1 MTDLST
7 TLLLV
12 RHGQARAE
20 DGSYGPDT
28 PLSELG
34 VRQSEALA
42 DALAGDAA
50 LTHVYASPLPRAAQ
64 TAGPL
69 CERLGLVARLDERL
83 AEFEFGVTTVSA
95 MGQRPDLL
103 FWRPEQSGTDGG
115 ETLGAFAIRVAD
127 FLDEVVSRHAGECVA
142 VVSHAGVIDASLRWA
157 VGLGPDT
164 LWQHEFEI
172 DNCSIAEL
180 QVWNGGRISGGS
192 PRYVSVRRVGD
203 VAHLGELVSG
213 V

>member
-1 MTDLST
+1 MTDLTT
-7 TLLLV
+7 TLLLI

-42 DALAGDAA
+42 DALVVGAA

-95 MGQRPDLL
+95 MGRRPDLL

-115 ETLGAFAIRVAD
+115 ETLGAFAIRAAD
-127 FLDEVVSRHAGECVA
+127 FLDEVVSRHAGERVA
-142 VVSHAGVIDASLRWA
+142 VVSHAGVIDASLRWT

-164 LWQHEFEI
+164 LWQHEFKI

-180 QVWNGGRISGGS
+180 QV
-192 PRYVSVRRVGD
+192 
-203 VAHLGELVSG
+203 
-213 V
+213 

>member
-1 MTDLST
+1 MTDVTT

-20 DGSYGPDT
+20 DGSYGADT
-28 PLSELG
+28 SLSELG

-42 DALAGDAA
+42 DGLSGDAA
-50 LTHVYASPLPRAAQ
+50 PTTVYSSPFPRAAQ

-69 CERLGLVARLDERL
+69 CDRLGLVARLDERL
-83 AEFEFGVTTVSA
+83 GEFEFGVTTVSA

-103 FWRPEQSGTDGG
+103 FWRPEQSGIDGG
-115 ETLGAFAIRVAD
+115 ETLGAFAIRVAEL
-127 FLDEVVSRHAGECVA
+127 LDELVSRHAGERVA

-180 QVWNGGRISGGS
+180 QVWNGGRVNGGS

-203 VAHLGELVSG
+203 VAHLGELVSE

>member
-1 MTDLST
+1 MTDLTT

-20 DGSYGPDT
+20 EGSYGPDT

-42 DALAGDAA
+42 DALTGDAA
-50 LTHVYASPLPRAAQ
+50 PTHVYASPLPRAAQ

-69 CERLGLVARLDERL
+69 CDRLGLEAQLDERL
-83 AEFEFGVTTVSA
+83 MEFEFGVTTLPA
-95 MGQRPDLL
+95 MGGRPDLL
-103 FWRPEQSGTDGG
+103 FWRPEQLGTDGG
-115 ETLGAFAIRVAD
+115 ETLGAFATRVAE
-127 FLDEVVSRHAGECVA
+127 FLDEVVSRHAGARVA

-180 QVWNGGRISGGS
+180 QVWNGGRVSGGS
-192 PRYVSVRRVGD
+192 PRYVSVRHVGD
-203 VAHLGELVSG
+203 IAHLGELVS
-213 V
+213 VV